1 MRASNLTV
9 PVVNNENGD
18 DVEGDADAY
27 GGAHDGYERPER
39 FPVEGVRVH
48 EQTLVLKRGEF

>member
-48 EQTLVLKRGEF
+48 EQTLVLKYR